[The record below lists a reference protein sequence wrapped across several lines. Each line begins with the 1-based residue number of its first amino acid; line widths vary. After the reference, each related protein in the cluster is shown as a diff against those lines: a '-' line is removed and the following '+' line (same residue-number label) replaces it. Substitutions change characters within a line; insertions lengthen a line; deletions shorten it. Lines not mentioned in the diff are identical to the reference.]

1 MNEILTGYNEQGALN
16 RHPVSFATAIQFLI
30 IFKIF
35 IGGTLFYINMSII
48 SRGLK
53 VIS

>member
-30 IFKIF
+30 IFKNLYWGDAFLHKYVYNIK
-35 IGGTLFYINMSII
+35 
-48 SRGLK
+48 RA
-53 VIS
+53 